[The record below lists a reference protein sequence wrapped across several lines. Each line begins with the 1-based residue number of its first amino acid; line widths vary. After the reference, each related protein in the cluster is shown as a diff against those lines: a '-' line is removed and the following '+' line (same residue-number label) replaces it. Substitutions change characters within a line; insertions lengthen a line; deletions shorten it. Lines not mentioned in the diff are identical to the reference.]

1 MAPRPSK
8 LHHNLKQEKHKML
21 TTQQKRPAE
30 KSPETTTSTRKR
42 PAFGDLTNAL
52 TKKTTT
58 GGLKK
63 SEKPTKT
70 LIVKKP
76 AKTERAGK
84 PRSRN
89 SEETYA
95 SCESSLELSEC
106 ISSQGSQL
114 PSSQDHRESFEDSLC
129 LRLSQTS
136 TSESEKDAQKASN
149 VCLSNDAESD
159 NEEAQPEKVT
169 LKPEYDVDDEFKNDI
184 FHVPD
189 YAYDIFLYYKS
200 REAKFAVGKYLDT
213 QVEISASMRA
223 ILVDWLV
230 EVQENFELNHE
241 TLYLAVKIID
251 LYLSRVTISKE
262 KLQLVG
268 STAIF
273 IACKFDER
281 CPPLSDDFLY
291 ICDDA
296 YNKEELIKMEQMI
309 LKALDFDLGTPSSY
323 RFLRRYAKCA
333 KANMELLTLARYICE
348 LSLQDYEFVDCSDS
362 KLGAACLLLAMQMKS
377 VNHWGVTM
385 EYYSG
390 YSESDLMSLAR
401 HLNSML
407 SSPSVSTKSLK
418 TIKTKYSHKVFFEVA
433 KIPFLDVLALAS

>member
-8 LHHNLKQEKHKML
+8 LHHNLKQVNHDRITVQEKHKML

-159 NEEAQPEKVT
+159 NEEAQPEK
-169 LKPEYDVDDEFKNDI
+169 
-184 FHVPD
+184 
-189 YAYDIFLYYKS
+189 
-200 REAKFAVGKYLDT
+200 AKFAVGKYLDT